1 MIQYEKSARKKQI
14 VENQAQPI
22 SCLVRNVEMHVIKTQ
37 KNRDKLSRVKGNKM
51 FTNFNSQEIV
61 NLEEEKQLE
70 MGKRVPEALS
80 QNDD

>member
-1 MIQYEKSARKKQI
+1 MIKYEKSARKKQI

-61 NLEEEKQLE
+61 NLEEEK
-70 MGKRVPEALS
+70 
-80 QNDD
+80 